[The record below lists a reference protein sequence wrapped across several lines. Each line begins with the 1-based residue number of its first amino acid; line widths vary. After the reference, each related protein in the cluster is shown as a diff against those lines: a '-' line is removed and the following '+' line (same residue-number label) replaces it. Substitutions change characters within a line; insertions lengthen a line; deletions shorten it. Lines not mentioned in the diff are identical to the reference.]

1 MNVGNIMTQEVISVS
16 PDTTVSEAVSIM
28 LQERISGLPVINSAH
43 ALIGIVTE
51 GDFLRRAETGTEKKR
66 PHWMELFIGPNAL
79 AGEYV
84 HTHAR
89 VVADVMTRDVAVA
102 TEDMSLDQAVDLMER
117 RSVKR
122 LPVLRNGRVVGIIA
136 RANLLHALVASPPQ
150 AKQEAADR
158 AIREQVERDLAQH
171 SWNARQFHAVVKD
184 GVVDLWGYITHERHR
199 DAIRLAAENVAGV
212 KRVRDH
218 LAWVEPCTGIV
229 VSRGSEARQD
239 ILH

>member
-1 MNVGNIMTQEVISVS
+1 MNVGSVMTQEVISVG
-16 PDTTVSEAVSIM
+16 PDTTVSEAATIM
-28 LQERISGLPVINSAH
+28 LQEHISGLPVVSAAH
-43 ALIGIVTE
+43 ALLGIVTE

-66 PHWMELFIGPNAL
+66 PRWLEFFIGPNTL
-79 AGEYV
+79 ASEYV
-84 HTHAR
+84 HSHAR

-102 TEDMSLDQAVDLMER
+102 TEEMPLDEVVDLMEKR
-117 RSVKR
+117 NIKR
-122 LPVLRNGRVVGIIA
+122 LPVIRNGRVVGIVA
-136 RANLLHALVASPPQ
+136 RANLLRALVASPPQ

-158 AIREQVERDLAQH
+158 AIREQLERELARH

-199 DAIRLAAENVAGV
+199 DAINLAAENVAGV

-218 LAWVEPCTGIV
+218 LVWVEPCSGIV

-239 ILH
+239 VLH